1 MNLPRILETPRAL
14 HDALS
19 DIRPGL
25 VPTMGALHAGHLSLI
40 ERSARENPA
49 TVVSIFVNPTQF
61 QNQGDL
67 SKSPRNLERD
77 ALAATEAGADLIYAP
92 SVQTVY
98 PEGFA
103 TTVSVAVFSD
113 RWEGASRPG
122 HFAGVATVVS
132 ILLNTVRP
140 ANAYFGEKDFQQ
152 LQVVRRMQRDLQ
164 LPGEI
169 VGCPTLRDVDGLAL
183 SSRNSRLNGTERAA
197 AASLS
202 QALFAMR
209 DAANTGERKSD
220 ELLRIGT
227 EIVGA
232 ESLVTLDYLAIVDP
246 ESLAPIN
253 ELMPGCRA
261 LIAANIGETRL
272 IDNLALWEPEE

>member
-1 MNLPRILETPRAL
+1 
-14 HDALS
+14 
-19 DIRPGL
+19 
-25 VPTMGALHAGHLSLI
+25 MGALHQGHLSLI

-49 TVVSIFVNPTQF
+49 TVVSVFVNPTQF

-67 SKSPRNLERD
+67 SKYPRNLEQD

-103 TTVSVAVFSD
+103 TTVSVSGLTD

-122 HFAGVATVVS
+122 HFGGVATVVS

-140 ANAYFGEKDFQQ
+140 VRAYFGEKDFQQ
-152 LQVVRRMQRDLQ
+152 LQIVRRMQRDLQ

-169 VGCPTLRDVDGLAL
+169 IGCPTLRDVDGLAL
-183 SSRNSRLNGTERAA
+183 SSRNSRLNGAERASA
-197 AASLS
+197 ATLS

-209 DAANTGERKSD
+209 DAANTGDRDSAD
-220 ELLRIGT
+220 LLRIGN
-227 EIVGA
+227 EIVAA
-232 ESLVTLDYLAIVDP
+232 EPTVALDYLAIVDP
-246 ESLAPIN
+246 ESLAPID
-253 ELMPGCRA
+253 ELTPGARA
-261 LIAANIGETRL
+261 LIAATIGETRL
-272 IDNLALWEPEE
+272 IDNLALWEPED